1 MTASTF
7 SSAAPTLGSALDLAK
22 GRPAGFDYMRLLL
35 SIAVLAWHTILMT
48 QGVEVQNENINNEPF
63 RAFPLLILPMF
74 FALSGFLVAGSLD
87 RAKNIVDF
95 ACLRV
100 LRLLP
105 ALCLVVVLS
114 AVVMGPLVTS
124 YPLGEYFSDSRFSH
138 YFLTILGNIQ
148 EQLPG
153 VFENNPFPGVIN
165 GQLWTI
171 PIELECYLILI
182 IPAVLG
188 IYKRPRLF
196 LAFVLVAQ
204 LAFAVRAIG
213 WPVIYG
219 GVPPRVLIMCF
230 LAGVVMSMYRHKIPY
245 RLDLACLCT
254 AVAFALV
261 YIPGGNYFLAFPAA
275 YLTAYLGLMNPKK
288 NWWVSSGDYSYG
300 VYLFAFPIQQIVAS
314 IPSLPQ
320 VWYVNL
326 LVSLPLVML
335 MALFSW
341 WVVEKPALSH
351 RHHIPKVH
359 AGLVK
364 AAASIA
370 RLFGLGRPAADGR

>member
-1 MTASTF
+1 MTAPTTQ
-7 SSAAPTLGSALDLAK
+7 SAVPTLGSALDFAK

-35 SIAVLAWHTILMT
+35 SIAVLAWHTILIT
-48 QGVEVQNENINNEPF
+48 EGVGVQNYNIEHASF
-63 RAFPLLILPMF
+63 RAFALLILPMF

-105 ALCLVVVLS
+105 ALCLVVLLS
-114 AVVMGPLVTS
+114 AVVMGPLMTS
-124 YPLGEYFSDSRFSH
+124 FSLNEYVADPRFSR

-188 IYKRPRLF
+188 IYKRPKLF
-196 LAFVLVAQ
+196 LAFVLMVQ

-230 LAGVVMSMYRHKIPY
+230 LAGVIMSMYRHKIPY
-245 RLDLACLCT
+245 RIDLACLCT
-254 AVAFALV
+254 AIAFALV

-275 YLTAYLGLMNPKK
+275 YLTVYLGLMNPKK

-300 VYLFAFPIQQIVAS
+300 VYLFAFPIQQLVVS
-314 IPSLPQ
+314 IPFLPQ
-320 VWYVNL
+320 VWYVNF

-341 WVVEKPALSH
+341 WVIEKPALSH

-364 AAASIA
+364 ISAPLA
-370 RLFGLGRPAADGR
+370 RIVGIRRPATDGR